1 MSESVKKD
9 GLTGLYNHKAFFE
22 HITNVDFKRTA
33 VIMIDIDY
41 FKTFNDRYGHLCGDY
56 VLRELSRVIADN
68 VRSCDEVFRYGG
80 EEFAVILQNITS
92 QELKY
97 IALRIRKSVERY
109 SFIYETEVL
118 PNITISI
125 GYAAYVAGNIDAA
138 NPIELIRSA
147 DKSLYMAKDNG
158 RNSVCCN
165 GRVLLE
171 ALEA

>member
-1 MSESVKKD
+1 M
-9 GLTGLYNHKAFFE
+9 
-22 HITNVDFKRTA
+22 
-33 VIMIDIDY
+33 
-41 FKTFNDRYGHLCGDY
+41 
-56 VLRELSRVIADN
+56 LRELSRVIADN